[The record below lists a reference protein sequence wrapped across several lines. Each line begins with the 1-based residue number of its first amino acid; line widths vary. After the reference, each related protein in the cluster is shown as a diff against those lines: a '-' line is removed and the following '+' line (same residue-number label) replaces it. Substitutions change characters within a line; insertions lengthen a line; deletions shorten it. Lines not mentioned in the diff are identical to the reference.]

1 MKEFELIKLFIS
13 YEKQLNNYDYSVNT
27 LTNGFYISNPKGKI
41 VAECQ
46 TVDGL
51 RTFMQ
56 ALEMIEAEKNRI

>member
-1 MKEFELIKLFIS
+1 MKDFELVKLFIS
-13 YEKQLNNYDYSVNT
+13 YEKQLNNYNYKVNAIS
-27 LTNGFYISNPKGKI
+27 NGFYISNPKGKI

-56 ALEMIEAEKNRI
+56 ALEMIEAEKNKI